1 MKNFKFFIIG
11 SVALLTSCASSNNVI
26 NDDAYY
32 SPYDNNGNSNKELVV
47 SNDGSFSTNKISS
60 NSQYDYQ
67 SYYSEEASNVKSEPI
82 YEKTESVTDTNG
94 VVYTTT
100 EVYYDE
106 DYANRIKKFGTQSGS
121 NTSYY
126 DYDDDYYYDD
136 NNVDIYLGVG
146 YP

>member
-67 SYYSEEASNVKSEPI
+67 SYY
-82 YEKTESVTDTNG
+82 
-94 VVYTTT
+94 
-100 EVYYDE
+100 
-106 DYANRIKKFGTQSGS
+106 
-121 NTSYY
+121 
-126 DYDDDYYYDD
+126 
-136 NNVDIYLGVG
+136 
-146 YP
+146 